1 MKKFLNR
8 KILFIFSLFLFFI
21 LINNNSVHA
30 SSVLVT
36 SDTYNK
42 AFIDSYIDAGQSPL
56 DALKKIVDHY
66 NEVSPGT
73 LQFTSEDLPPYYV
86 LIEPFNSGG
95 SSDGYT
101 FFFSEYPLF
110 YRKGNYANT
119 DYYFVYTFPENEDGT
134 IPETQKTY
142 GVHRINE
149 GGFTFGDTV
158 IGETSGG
165 TLSGYSYNGYKS
177 AFIASNYDIVDQAD
191 TSSVVFQQPTLGKAT
206 TLAPVIQREKTKGTL
221 QVVLTEIIQILP
233 LIIVVLVS
241 FLGLRKA
248 LKMLSRLLNRS

>member
-1 MKKFLNR
+1 MKKFLSR

-21 LINNNSVHA
+21 LINSNSVHA

-56 DALKKIVDHY
+56 DAFKKIVDHY

-86 LIEPFNSGG
+86 IVDPKDSNGNSI
-95 SSDGYT
+95 GYT
-101 FFFSEYPLF
+101 FFFSEYPLV
-110 YRKGNYANT
+110 YQANYYSNN

-134 IPETQKTY
+134 IPETQKIY
-142 GVHRINE
+142 GAHGFND
-149 GGFTFGDTV
+149 GGFSFGDTF

-165 TLSGYSYNGYKS
+165 RVSGGSYATYQS
-177 AFIASNYDIVDQAD
+177 TFIASNYDIVNQAD